1 MSDAYPSIGDSPERN
16 EAANVIVRGSAA
28 GFAQEILRG
37 SHRLRADEPTV
48 ARRTRTQDH
57 RTVP

>member
-1 MSDAYPSIGDSPERN
+1 MSDAYPSIGNSPERN

-28 GFAQEILRG
+28 KVRAGDSQGLTPV
-37 SHRLRADEPTV
+37 RADEATV